1 MKIDEQRPAGKQLY
15 FDRAEIE
22 AWLKRNRAATEE
34 ETDRKA
40 TSYVVTGR
48 KH

>member
-1 MKIDEQRPAGKQLY
+1 MKIDEQRLTGKQLY

-22 AWLKRNRAATEE
+22 AWLKRNTTEE

-40 TSYVVTGR
+40 TSYIVTGR